1 MEIDDR
7 FAALACRRAFPSFVR
22 VQDNQVC
29 ADYGATVGPHGN
41 FDMGRG
47 RFLRRGGDDEENFR
61 VVYHAVFGRLPAK
74 RPSFAHYDWNAVA
87 PALHNVH
94 FVLRPLN
101 IAHRHSSEH
110 GCQDLIAGGLSNLHA
125 VRRKVA
131 GKRAGRLDFKS
142 VCKNGNPN
150 PAAHYGIIAMR
161 HSVDYGLEQR
171 FCAVLRHVYSPQLL
185 ARRDPHVA
193 DCKGHRVGNLLVK
206 WTNNFSCINLSRSS
220 IGSSV
225 PSCHDAR
232 VGQPLLWVLCAE

>member
-1 MEIDDR
+1 MQVDGR

-41 FDMGRG
+41 CDMGRG
-47 RFLRRGGDDEENFR
+47 RFLRRGRNDKENFR
-61 VVYHAVFGRLPAK
+61 VVYHAVFWRLTAK

-142 VCKNGNPN
+142 VFKNGNPN
-150 PAAHYGIIAMR
+150 PAALYGIIAMR

-185 ARRDPHVA
+185 ARRDAHVA
-193 DCKGHRVGNLLVK
+193 DREGHRVGNLLIK
-206 WTNNFSCINLSRSS
+206 WTDNFLSLNLSGGSIRSP
-220 IGSSV
+220 V